1 MSSYILLGVSRVVLQ
16 FVLQGILLGGSHFV
30 FQRVYNVTSNVTSNV
45 TFTVFSDVTSN
56 VTSSVSSNVSYNV
69 SFSVFSKVCS
79 LLCPPMGPPGWTMSP
94 LMCSTVQCI
103 IMRHQVCY
111 LMCSQWVLQVFSRV
125 YSRMTFGVS
134 SRGVYSGCLLMYLP
148 YCIPMC
154 LY

>member
-30 FQRVYNVTSNVTSNV
+30 FQRVYNVTSNVTSNL
-45 TFTVFSDVTSN
+45 TSTVI
-56 VTSSVSSNVSYNV
+56 SNVSYNV

-111 LMCSQWVLQVFSRV
+111 LMCSQWVLQVFSTMSSRV